1 MALMFQQQEVD
12 KTVLAAAQQI
22 ANAARTAPKAKG
34 EDYLVIAVADRA
46 EIELIAKKMVA
57 MYESGAVGDSFVR
70 DAGNLRASQA
80 LLLIGTK
87 IATLGLNCA
96 LCGFENCA
104 VKKKSPAVPCAFNT
118 HDLGIAVG
126 SACTM
131 AADMRLDSRVMY
143 SAGRAACEMGLLGE
157 DVRMVTALPLS
168 VSGKSPYFDRKK

>member
-34 EDYLVIAVADRA
+34 EDYLVIAVAGGD

-87 IATLGLNCA
+87 IATLGLDCGY
-96 LCGFENCA
+96 CGFDSCA
-104 VKKKSPAVPCAFNT
+104 AKKKNPDAPCAFNA

-126 SACTM
+126 SACAM

-143 SAGRAACEMGLLGE
+143 SAGRAACEMGLMGE
-157 DVRMVTALPLS
+157 GVRITMGLPLS
-168 VSGKSPYFDRKK
+168 VSGKSPYF